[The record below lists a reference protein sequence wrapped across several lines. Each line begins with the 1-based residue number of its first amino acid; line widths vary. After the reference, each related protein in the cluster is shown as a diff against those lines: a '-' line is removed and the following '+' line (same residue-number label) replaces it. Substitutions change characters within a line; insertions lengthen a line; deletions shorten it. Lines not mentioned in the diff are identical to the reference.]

1 MAERAAHRRLPN
13 GGEEAEEPHNR
24 LADVPSGPAE
34 TGTVPPVAQPE
45 SRAALLTCLGRQIGA
60 PPLAAGCLL
69 KPGQAWPSWT
79 KGWAAPSHSL
89 IIVKHQCSPRPHPF
103 CPSFVPAYKLKRTE
117 TARFCHRRL
126 ATPSAVCGTYSTPN
140 FRHEAGMGQGKS
152 SPAYQEGC
160 PGHAPSARGRRA
172 AIHRQKASGGP
183 LASLCPL
190 SIRPLAFHVVKCPL
204 CLYTRVSDLPT
215 YHAGY
220 TQPTRPTLRHQ
231 CGSEP
236 EL

>member
-1 MAERAAHRRLPN
+1 MRSWPAEIGHGPTCGAAGVAGGPFDMPRSTDWRAPPRSR
-13 GGEEAEEPHNR
+13 
-24 LADVPSGPAE
+24 VSAE
-34 TGTVPPVAQPE
+34 TGPG
-45 SRAALLTCLGRQIGA
+45 L
-60 PPLAAGCLL
+60 
-69 KPGQAWPSWT
+69 GQAWPSWT

-89 IIVKHQCSPRPHPF
+89 IIVKHQCSPWPHPF

-117 TARFCHRRL
+117 TARFCHRSL

-190 SIRPLAFHVVKCPL
+190 SMRPLAFHVVKCPL
-204 CLYTRVSDLPT
+204 CLRGVFSSNTAFL
-215 YHAGY
+215 
-220 TQPTRPTLRHQ
+220 
-231 CGSEP
+231 
-236 EL
+236 